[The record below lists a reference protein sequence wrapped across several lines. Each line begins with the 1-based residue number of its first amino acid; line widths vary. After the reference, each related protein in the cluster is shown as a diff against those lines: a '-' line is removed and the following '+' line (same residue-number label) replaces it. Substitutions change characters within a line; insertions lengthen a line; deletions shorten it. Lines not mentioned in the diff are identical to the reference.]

1 MPVIRK
7 VGKKYVLKSK
17 DGDRKLGEFKSKK
30 AAEKRERQIN
40 YFKHLKK

>member
-1 MPVIRK
+1 MIRK
-7 VGKKYVLKSK
+7 SGSKYVLRSK
-17 DGDRKLGEFKSKK
+17 TTGRKLGEFRSKK